1 MIEEMEEEILEAV
14 EAEEWID
21 VIMIEMVVATEIEWV
36 LITLKE
42 ETGLEEIEEVMIEM
56 IDMQIEVTEIVV
68 VIIMIEEM
76 LQTDLMT
83 EEEEGKSYIIHSFIN

>member
-1 MIEEMEEEILEAV
+1 MIEEMEEEIMEAV

-21 VIMIEMVVATEIEWV
+21 VMIEMAVATEIEWV

-42 ETGLEEIEEVMIEM
+42 ETDLGEIEEVMIEM
-56 IDMQIEVTEIVV
+56 IDMEIEVTEMVV

-76 LQTDLMT
+76 VPTDLTT
-83 EEEEGKSYIIHSFIN
+83 EEEAGK

>member
-1 MIEEMEEEILEAV
+1 MIEEILEAV

-21 VIMIEMVVATEIEWV
+21 VTMIEMVEATEIEWV

-56 IDMQIEVTEIVV
+56 IDMQIEVTGIVV

-76 LQTDLMT
+76 PQTDLMT
-83 EEEEGKSYIIHSFIN
+83 EEEEGKLYTYYL

>member
-1 MIEEMEEEILEAV
+1 MIEEILEAV

-21 VIMIEMVVATEIEWV
+21 VTMIEMVEATEIEWV

-56 IDMQIEVTEIVV
+56 IDMQIEVIGIVV

-83 EEEEGKSYIIHSFIN
+83 EEEEGKSYTYYL